1 MRSFLLIA
9 AAALSFS
16 ATMTFETTEANAVV
30 CARGVVRAGCAGARG
45 AVVVRKPAVVCRTV
59 VVNGVSGSPL
69 HLSPRRFI
77 ESRSSRSCRRADN
90 RSRTEPA
97 RLKQGHGVRSWTRV
111 GTEPR
116 SLIIFL

>member
-1 MRSFLLIA
+1 MRGRLAFMPAVDRTEIGVHARRDRHPQNLAKKLSRRKFQYLNINRETNMRSFLLIA

-59 VVNGVSGSPL
+59 VV
-69 HLSPRRFI
+69 
-77 ESRSSRSCRRADN
+77 D
-90 RSRTEPA
+90 
-97 RLKQGHGVRSWTRV
+97 GVRVRRCT
-111 GTEPR
+111 
-116 SLIIFL
+116 

>member
-45 AVVVRKPAVVCRTV
+45 AVVVRKPVVVCRTV
-59 VVNGVSGSPL
+59 VVDGVSGSPL
-69 HLSPRRFI
+69 HLSPQALPSKAR
-77 ESRSSRSCRRADN
+77 SRRSCRRADN

-97 RLKQGHGVRSWTRV
+97 G
-111 GTEPR
+111 
-116 SLIIFL
+116 